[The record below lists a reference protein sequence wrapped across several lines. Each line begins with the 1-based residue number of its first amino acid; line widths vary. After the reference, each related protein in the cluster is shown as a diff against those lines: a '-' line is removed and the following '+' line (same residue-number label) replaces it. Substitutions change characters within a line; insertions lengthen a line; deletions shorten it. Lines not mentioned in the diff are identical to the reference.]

1 MALAGWH
8 VKNPYYT
15 NTGIFV
21 ADGDEFKI
29 SWSGDYSYIE
39 SDVLFENSAGQF
51 LSDSNILEPRIHYS
65 HVLQILM
72 IPPKRLRNANTT
84 SIFLQNER
92 GEKFQLVGEIWP
104 ERMPQG
110 LE

>member
-1 MALAGWH
+1 
-8 VKNPYYT
+8 
-15 NTGIFV
+15 
-21 ADGDEFKI
+21 
-29 SWSGDYSYIE
+29 
-39 SDVLFENSAGQF
+39 
-51 LSDSNILEPRIHYS
+51 
-65 HVLQILM
+65 M